1 MILTHLNLK
10 NFKIWTSLAIKFSP
24 HLNIISANNGTGK
37 TTILNAIFLIDHQKL
52 LYNEKIALGINK
64 NAKYFIN
71 EYSFAN
77 QQQLEIQAS
86 ELEKN
91 YSNSQLSKNFR
102 SLFLDSRDLV
112 EFYYFEAKRLELL
125 RKWIFSLDLEL
136 GKLFNQIENL
146 EIKLKT
152 IFESKQNNI
161 TKKKL
166 ATPLLNSLVNLQHD
180 FLTKEKN
187 IFKKL
192 LNYFNQEYF
201 NFFPDLDKL
210 NFKFKYFFVNQQDL
224 NLEKLNIVNYYR
236 RNLNAFCNK
245 EKKFSTNKKDKLEIK
260 YQGKNFASFFSK
272 GQVRVTQALLLIAL
286 VTYFQQANFIKP
298 TLLLDDFFSELDQ
311 DFIKLLIKRFAKLEN
326 QIIITSPKNFNDN
339 WYQYFHAINL

>member
-10 NFKIWTSLAIKFSP
+10 NFKIWTSLVVKLSP

-52 LYNEKIALGINK
+52 LYNEKLALGVNK
-64 NAKYFIN
+64 NAQYFMN
-71 EYSFAN
+71 SYSFAN
-77 QQQLEIQAS
+77 KEKLEVLAS

-91 YSNSQLSKNFR
+91 YSNPNLSKNFR

-112 EFYYFEAKRLELL
+112 EFYYFESKRLELL

-136 GKLFNQIENL
+136 GKIFYQIESL
-146 EIKLKT
+146 ETKLKT
-152 IFESKQNNI
+152 IFESRQSLV

-166 ATPLLNSLVNLQHD
+166 VAPLLNSLVNLQYD
-180 FLTKEKN
+180 FLTKEKD
-187 IFKKL
+187 IFNQL

-201 NFFPDLDKL
+201 NFFPDLDQL
-210 NFKFKYFFVNQQDL
+210 DFKFKYFFAEQNYL

-236 RNLNAFCNK
+236 KNLNAYCNR

-260 YQGKNFASFFSK
+260 YQGKNFANFFSK
-272 GQVRVTQALLLIAL
+272 GQVRVTQALLLTAL
-286 VTYFQQANFIKP
+286 VIYFKQVNLIKP
-298 TLLLDDFFSELDQ
+298 VLLLDDFFSELDQ

-326 QIIITSPKNFNDN
+326 QIIITSPKNFNDT
-339 WYQYFHAINL
+339 WYKYFHAINL